1 MGRLLRVDEAA
12 ALLGGISRSTLY
24 RWARAGLVRTVPLGG
39 RLIAIPAEEIER
51 IVAQGVRGSSAS
63 SAIPAGLE
71 QAQDGCAS
79 PSGAA

>member
-39 RLIAIPAEEIER
+39 RLIPIPTEEIER
-51 IVAQGVRGSSAS
+51 IVAEGIRGASLDAACPSA
-63 SAIPAGLE
+63 E
-71 QAQDGCAS
+71 QALDGGDSA
-79 PSGAA
+79 SGAA